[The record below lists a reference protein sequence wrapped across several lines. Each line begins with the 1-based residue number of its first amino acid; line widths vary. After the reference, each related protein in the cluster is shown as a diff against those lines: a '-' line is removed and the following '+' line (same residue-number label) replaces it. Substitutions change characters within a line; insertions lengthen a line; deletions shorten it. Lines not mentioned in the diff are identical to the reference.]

1 MSAES
6 ANSSVVLPA
15 DDLLAQVRW
24 GITYFFSSIT
34 FSLGFSLRTEGSARV
49 PKKGPALLIANHQSY
64 LDPVIIGLA
73 SRRALCYLARK
84 SLFKNPAFGWIIRS
98 LNAVPIDQD
107 GIGKEG
113 IKAVLELLRAGRAVV
128 VFPEGNR
135 SSDGKMKDLKPGI
148 QLLLKR
154 TEAPVLPVG
163 IAGAYDAWPRQQK
176 LPLPSPLFWPA
187 TPRTMAVS
195 VGRPLDSRRLA
206 QLPREQV
213 LAELTHEIHAVVA
226 RAEKLR
232 RK

>member
-1 MSAES
+1 MSMEPSTFA
-6 ANSSVVLPA
+6 LPA
-15 DDLLAQVRW
+15 ADFFAQVRW
-24 GITYFFSSIT
+24 GVTYFFSSIA

-49 PKKGPALLIANHQSY
+49 PTKGPALLIANHQSY
-64 LDPVIIGLA
+64 LDPVVMGLA
-73 SRRALCYLARK
+73 SRRPLCYLARK
-84 SLFKNPAFGWIIRS
+84 TLFKNPIFAWLIRS
-98 LNAVPIDQD
+98 LNAVPIDQE
-107 GIGKEG
+107 GVGKEG

-135 SSDGKMKDLKPGI
+135 TEDGKMRALKPGI

-176 LPLPSPLFWPA
+176 WPMPSPLFWPA

-195 VGRPLDSRRLA
+195 VGRPLDSRRLS

-213 LAELTHEIHAVVA
+213 LDELTRELQNVVA